1 MVKEVVLSLILQM
14 CFLLAFGQTYFPVV
28 TCEESFPVVFM
39 EQNHQQIK
47 MGLDITSNGRSPAS
61 YGCSSCDTA
70 LIVTYKIA
78 AQIVQGKDSLLV
90 LQVASISY
98 DSPSKKNGTN
108 LDTLFYILDDDPL
121 FYIEYSLKSSHFCY
135 CEDDAHQLQTDN
147 LIFMIPLHFVP
158 MEPDMDISQIKSRK
172 CARRLNH
179 NPRNPHHPQ
188 K

>member
-1 MVKEVVLSLILQM
+1 MVKEVVLSLFLQM

-28 TCEESFPVVFM
+28 TCEESFPVVFT
-39 EQNHQQIK
+39 EQTAQQIK
-47 MGLDITSNGRSPAS
+47 MGLDITS
-61 YGCSSCDTA
+61 YGCSSCDTT
-70 LIVTYKIA
+70 LIVTYKIG

-158 MEPDMDISQIKSRK
+158 IEPDMDISQIKRRK
-172 CARRLNH
+172 CIRRLNH
-179 NPRNPHHPQ
+179 TPRNSHHPQ

>member
-1 MVKEVVLSLILQM
+1 MVREVVLSLFLQI

-28 TCEESFPVVFM
+28 TCEESYPLVFT

-70 LIVTYKIA
+70 LIVTYKIG
-78 AQIVQGKDSLLV
+78 AQIVLGKDSLPV
-90 LQVASISY
+90 LQVTSISY

-135 CEDDAHQLQTDN
+135 CEDAPHQLQTDN

-158 MEPDMDISQIKSRK
+158 MEPDMDISQIKRRK
-172 CARRLNH
+172 CIRRDNH
-179 NPRNPHHPQ
+179 TPRNPHHPQ